1 MIFYSVKEMI
11 MLNVRGTFWC
21 IFGIL
26 FVFSITSA
34 ALAQQEQQPD
44 TALSQSQFMQII
56 DRIDK
61 VEENMRD
68 HVDKKFG
75 ELDKKIDDLEAK
87 FHELDKKLAL
97 VDLKANILI
106 GVFGVIITLVVI
118 PILVP
123 VLKQVVLNRLNRRNN
138 NEVSSGPQ
146 PEAEKV
152 LREGNFEDR
161 A

>member
-1 MIFYSVKEMI
+1 
-11 MLNVRGTFWC
+11 MLTARGTFWS

-26 FVFSITSA
+26 FIFSIVSA
-34 ALAQQEQQPD
+34 AFAQQEQQPD
-44 TALSQSQFMQII
+44 SALTQSQFMQII

-61 VEENMRD
+61 AEENMRK
-68 HVDKKFG
+68 HVDDKFDK
-75 ELDKKIDDLEAK
+75 LDERIDDLETK
-87 FHELDKKLAL
+87 FHELDKKVAL

-123 VLKQVVLNRLNRRNN
+123 VLKQVVINRLNLRKN

-146 PEAEKV
+146 PEADKI
-152 LREGNFEDR
+152 LREGNFEDS

>member
-1 MIFYSVKEMI
+1 M
-11 MLNVRGTFWC
+11 MLNVRRTLWS

-26 FVFSITSA
+26 FIFSITPA
-34 ALAQQEQQPD
+34 AFAQQSD
-44 TALSQSQFMQII
+44 TDKII
-56 DRIDK
+56 QEIHRLETK
-61 VEENMRD
+61 MVEKINELEKNTLKRMHELELKMIN

-75 ELDKKIDDLEAK
+75 ELDTK
-87 FHELDKKLAL
+87 FDELDKKVAL

-123 VLKQVVLNRLNRRNN
+123 VLKQVVLNRLNLRKNN
-138 NEVSSGPQ
+138 DVSSGPQ
-146 PEAEKV
+146 AEAEKI

-161 A
+161 V

>member
-1 MIFYSVKEMI
+1 
-11 MLNVRGTFWC
+11 MLNVRRTFWS

-26 FVFSITSA
+26 FIFLIVSA
-34 ALAQQEQQPD
+34 AFAQQEQQPD
-44 TALSQSQFMQII
+44 SALSQSQFMQII

-61 VEENMRD
+61 SEEKLRD

-75 ELDKKIDDLEAK
+75 ELDKKIDGLDKKIDGLEVK
-87 FHELDKKLAL
+87 FHELDKKVAL

-123 VLKQVVLNRLNRRNN
+123 VLKQIVLNRLNSRKNN
-138 NEVSSGPQ
+138 KVSSDPQ
-146 PEAEKV
+146 AEV
-152 LREGNFEDR
+152 NRILRQGNFGDR
-161 A
+161 V